1 VVAASLTQLPHRCTH
16 DSGKTSETAGYRS
29 RHRFVDLTPLFSSAG
44 VTPAVTSRLMQVVV
58 RRRRPRNTAM
68 WCRRRQ
74 PALRPELGSGGGLSL
89 AKHFRAQIKSSP
101 VNPALQRPNRTA
113 RGASDFLIAPLFDGN
128 QAKGLLLVP
137 G

>member
-1 VVAASLTQLPHRCTH
+1 VVAASLTQLPHRCTR
-16 DSGKTSETAGYRS
+16 DSGGSDPVVFVGGGDTGGDLPADAS
-29 RHRFVDLTPLFSSAG
+29 RVPPSPSKYSD
-44 VTPAVTSRLMQVVV
+44 VVSQKA
-58 RRRRPRNTAM
+58 TGLA
-68 WCRRRQ
+68 
-74 PALRPELGSGGGLSL
+74 PELGSGGGLSF